1 MIKEHEDI
9 ISNIIFQ
16 RPIQKTLFNDFMG
29 KLKVWVHGEEIL
41 YLPQEMSK
49 HQNISL
55 KRVLKQ

>member
-9 ISNIIFQ
+9 ISNIIFKDQ
-16 RPIQKTLFNDFMG
+16 YKKPFLMIFMG